1 MERLTKRRGEMVWYN
16 GEYNGR
22 KLSFEP
28 CEVMID
34 CSAFDI
40 RKILIKLADY
50 EDTGLDPKDII
61 SAVDMAKIACALHE
75 LNAYKNLGSIDHIR
89 DLLQAETDGRLV
101 VLPCKVGD
109 TVYVIGEKR
118 IMRCEIDEA
127 YLDDKKGAE
136 FLVSFDCDSDCDGCP
151 FNSWRQEYSGEYSC
165 DGEYGQS
172 SIFGSDFGKNI
183 FLSREVAEDALA
195 QKEGTK

>member
-1 MERLTKRRGEMVWYN
+1 MERLTDKHWRNCDPWECCGQANFCQRGCHDPGGCAN
-16 GEYNGR
+16 GCIVLRLYAR
-22 KLSFEP
+22 
-28 CEVMID
+28 
-34 CSAFDI
+34 
-40 RKILIKLADY
+40 LAAY
-50 EDTGLDPKDII
+50 EDTGLTTEEVSDL
-61 SAVDMAKIACALHE
+61 ALQVKTLETIEAMYDGLWNPEHLRE
-75 LNAYKNLGSIDHIR
+75 LVR
-89 DLLQAETDGRLV
+89 AENDGRLV
-101 VLPCKVGD
+101 VMPCKVGD

-127 YLDDKKGAE
+127 YLDDKKGTE

-165 DGEYGQS
+165 DGEYGHF

-183 FLSREVAEDALA
+183 FLSREVAEEVLA